1 MTGENRTITG
11 ESRTITGESRTITGE
26 SRVVTDE
33 SRFMTGESRVVTG
46 APMTENPVD
55 IIHGDVRDVLRTIP
69 DETFQCVVTS
79 PPYWGVRDYGI
90 ECQIGAEPV
99 LEDYIKT
106 LVAVFSDVRRVLRQD
121 GTFWLN
127 IGNCYTSGGRKTRYM
142 DSKNKGREMSYRPPN
157 PAGLKNKD
165 LIGVAWMLALACQRD
180 GWYLRNDIIWNKP
193 NAQPECVRDRCTQTH
208 EYLFLL
214 TKSEKY
220 LFNGDAIREPT
231 ASGISTRARRSVW
244 NISTSPCSEAHF
256 AVFPAALVRP
266 CILAGSNSGDLIL
279 DPFFGAGTVGMVA
292 RETGRRCTG
301 IELNDDYIEIARNR
315 IASVQ
320 DRLI

>member
-1 MTGENRTITG
+1 MIVENW
-11 ESRTITGESRTITGE
+11 S
-26 SRVVTDE
+26 
-33 SRFMTGESRVVTG
+33 G
-46 APMTENPVD
+46 APTEEHPVD
-55 IIHGDVRDVLRTIP
+55 IFRGDVRDVLRTIP
-69 DETFQCVVTS
+69 DGTFQCVVTS

-90 ECQIGAEPV
+90 ERQIGAEPD
-99 LEDYIKT
+99 LGDYIET
-106 LVAVFSDVRRVLRQD
+106 LVAVFSDVRRVLKQD

-142 DSKNKGREMSYRPPN
+142 DLKNKGREMSYRPPN

-193 NAQPECVRDRCTQTH
+193 NAQPESVKDRCMQSH

-220 LFNGDAIREPT
+220 LFGQDGIRESFANGVSP
-231 ASGISTRARRSVW
+231 GVRRSVW
-244 NISTSPCSEAHF
+244 NISTMPCPEAHF

-266 CILAGSNSGDLIL
+266 CILAGSNPGDLVL

-292 RETGRRCTG
+292 REMGRRCVG
-301 IELNDDYIEIARNR
+301 VELNDDYIEIARR
-315 IASVQ
+315 RVASVQ